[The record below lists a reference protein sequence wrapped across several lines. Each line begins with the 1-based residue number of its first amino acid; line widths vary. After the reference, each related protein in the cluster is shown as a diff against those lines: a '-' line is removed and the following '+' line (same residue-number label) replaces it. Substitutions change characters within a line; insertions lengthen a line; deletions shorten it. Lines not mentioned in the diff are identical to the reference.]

1 MMVERFLASV
11 IVLVCVAFLVRLA
24 LPPARQQSFDATLR
38 RWWMG
43 TQARFRDLRQWR
55 SRHQQKQRIKAHAE
69 KTAHDA
75 IERARRGVERDGNV
89 IRPKAFKGKN
99 DTH

>member
-1 MMVERFLASV
+1 MMAERFLAGV
-11 IVLVCVAFLVRLA
+11 IVLVCVAFLVRLT
-24 LPPARQQSFDATLR
+24 LPPARQQRFDAALR
-38 RWWMG
+38 H
-43 TQARFRDLRQWR
+43 WR

-89 IRPKAFKGKN
+89 IRPKAFKGK
-99 DTH
+99 DERH

>member
-1 MMVERFLASV
+1 MMFERFLAGV
-11 IVLVCVAFLVRLA
+11 IVLVCAALLVRLA
-24 LPPARQQSFDATLR
+24 LPPARQQRFDAALR
-38 RWWMG
+38 RGWLG

-55 SRHQQKQRIKAHAE
+55 TRHHQKQRIKAHAE

-89 IRPKAFKGKN
+89 IRPKAFKGK
-99 DTH
+99 DERH

>member
-1 MMVERFLASV
+1 MMAERFLAGV
-11 IVLVCVAFLVRLA
+11 IVLVCVAFLVRLT
-24 LPPARQQSFDATLR
+24 LPPARQQRFDAALR

-43 TQARFRDLRQWR
+43 TQARLKDVRQWR

-89 IRPKAFKGKN
+89 IRPKAFKGK
-99 DTH
+99 DERH